1 MKKNVSGQKVGIQL
15 VSATDGSAVT
25 SGTTTVYVTLDAG
38 TQATGSVGSGAAT
51 HEGHGYWTYAPSQAE
66 TNGDLVA
73 FTFENTSA
81 VNATVQIYTS
91 FPQTSDAPTAAANA
105 DAVWDEVRSG
115 HTTTGTFG
123 GDASTPADVADAV
136 LDEAMSGH
144 TTAGTLG
151 KAVGDILDDTGTSGV
166 VVASGSKAGYSLT
179 QSFPTNFAS
188 LAITAGGAI
197 TAGTVSD
204 KTGYALSATGS
215 AALTEGY
222 ATDGSAPTLN
232 QILYMI
238 WSMLAE
244 KSVSTTTL
252 TTKKLDGTTTAMTF
266 TLDDGTSPTSI
277 TRAS

>member
-1 MKKNVSGQKVGIQL
+1 MKKNVASQIVGAQM
-15 VSATDGSAVT
+15 VSATDGSAFTGSVT
-25 SGTTTVYVTLDAG
+25 VSVTGDGG
-38 TQATGSVGSGAAT
+38 TQATGSVGSGACT
-51 HEGHGYWTYAPSQAE
+51 HEGNGYHTYSPAQAE
-66 TNGDLVA
+66 TNYTQVS
-73 FTFENTSA
+73 FTFTGTGA
-81 VNATVQIYTS
+81 IPVTVTIYTS
-91 FPQTSDAPTAAANA
+91 FPQTADAPTAAANA
-105 DAVWDEVRSG
+105 SAVWDEARSG

-123 GDASTPADVADAV
+123 GDASTPADVAVAV

-166 VVASGSKAGYSLT
+166 VVASGSKTGYSLT

-215 AALTEGY
+215 TALTEGY